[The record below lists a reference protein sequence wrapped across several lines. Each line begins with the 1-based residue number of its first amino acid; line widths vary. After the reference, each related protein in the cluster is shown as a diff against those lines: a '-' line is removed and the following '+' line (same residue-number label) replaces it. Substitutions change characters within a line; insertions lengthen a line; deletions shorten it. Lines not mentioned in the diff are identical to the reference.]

1 MDPALWGAV
10 TAATWGGGD
19 FISRFTGRAMGPAV
33 ALFGMLI
40 ISGAVLTLFV
50 WREIG
55 DIAWDPTGG
64 PLVLL
69 TGVGITAATLL
80 LYWGM
85 ARGPVTVVAPIA
97 SSYPAF
103 ALALVFVLG
112 ARPSVLQWSAMAVV
126 VAGVAVVARASG
138 GPGGAA
144 DASGE
149 FAPAHIRKSAWIAL
163 GASFGLAVASISA
176 QGAATVYGELPTIWM
191 ARWIGVV
198 CLAILLAKSGRAPRL
213 PIRWLPLLAFQA
225 LLDTTAYVALV
236 LPAGKPGA
244 EIAVVVASG
253 FGAVTVLLARF
264 VLKERMTRAQWAAIA
279 VIVGG
284 VATLSYNA

>member
-19 FISRFTGRAMGPAV
+19 FIARFTGRAMGPVV
-33 ALFGMLI
+33 ALFGMLT
-40 ISGAVLTLFV
+40 ISGLVLTLFV
-50 WREIG
+50 WRDIG
-55 DIAWDPTGG
+55 DIAWHPTGG

-85 ARGPVTVVAPIA
+85 ARGPVAVVAPIA

-103 ALALVFVLG
+103 ALVLVFVLG
-112 ARPSVLQWSAMAVV
+112 TRPSALQWAAMVVV
-126 VAGVAVVARASG
+126 VAGVAVVAWASG
-138 GPGGAA
+138 GPAGGAENT
-144 DASGE
+144 GE
-149 FAPAHIRKSAWIAL
+149 YAPAHIRKSAWIAL
-163 GASFGLAVASISA
+163 GASFGLAVAAISA
-176 QGAATVYGELPTIWM
+176 QGAATVYGELQTIWM
-191 ARWIGVV
+191 ARWIGVA
-198 CLAILLAKSGRAPRL
+198 CLLLLLAKSGRAPCP

-253 FGAVTVLLARF
+253 FGAVTVLLARI
-264 VLKERMTRAQWAAIA
+264 VLKERMTRTQWAAIA